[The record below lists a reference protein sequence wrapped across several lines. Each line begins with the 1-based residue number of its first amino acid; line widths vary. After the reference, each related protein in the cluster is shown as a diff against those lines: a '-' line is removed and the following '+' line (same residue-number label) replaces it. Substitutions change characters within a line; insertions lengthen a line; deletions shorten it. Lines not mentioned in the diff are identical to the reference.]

1 MSNLFTGST
10 RGFLAS
16 KLRKHIN
23 GTSFD
28 YGNVL
33 QINETQH
40 FENLF
45 HFAGP
50 SDRDDFKNSRKVV
63 ETIVNGTINMLDI
76 AMRHHSKFIFAS
88 TLGVEA
94 PDNTYCY
101 SKLLMEKYIESMYD
115 NYIILRIPRVYSKCR
130 TKGLMKQIRENTIS
144 KADMNKSVSY
154 ITLNDFIEQTLT
166 ALKHTKTTFN
176 YNITNH
182 RTIREIK
189 QWVEK

>member
-1 MSNLFTGST
+1 
-10 RGFLAS
+10 
-16 KLRKHIN
+16 
-23 GTSFD
+23 
-28 YGNVL
+28 
-33 QINETQH
+33 
-40 FENLF
+40 
-45 HFAGP
+45 
-50 SDRDDFKNSRKVV
+50 
-63 ETIVNGTINMLDI
+63 MLDI

-88 TLGVEA
+88 TLGVET

-144 KADMNKSVSY
+144 EADMNKSVSY

-176 YNITNH
+176 YNLTNH